1 MKRTHLPRVL
11 SLSVA
16 LLIWGGACSLRHAE
30 PRAMAV
36 DDSVRML
43 LAAYDHDQIP
53 LDSTVRRLADL
64 LEPFGGLSASG
75 SISPKAREALDATGR
90 ELARR
95 ASRRRL

>member
-1 MKRTHLPRVL
+1 MTRTHLTKVP
-11 SLSVA
+11 SLGVA
-16 LLIWGGACSLRHAE
+16 LLASSAACRSRHAA
-30 PRAMAV
+30 PPAMAV

-43 LAAYDHDQIP
+43 LAAYEHDQIP
-53 LDSTVRRLADL
+53 LDSAVRRLADL

-95 ASRRRL
+95 ASRRR

>member
-11 SLSVA
+11 SLSVV
-16 LLIWGGACSLRHAE
+16 LLIWSTACSSRHAE
-30 PRAMAV
+30 PPAMAV

-53 LDSTVRRLADL
+53 LDSAVRQLADL

-75 SISPKAREALDATGR
+75 SISPKAREALDATAR

-95 ASRRRL
+95 ASRRR

>member
-1 MKRTHLPRVL
+1 MKRTHLTNIL
-11 SLSVA
+11 SLGVA
-16 LLIWGGACSLRHAE
+16 LLTLSAACSSRHAKA
-30 PRAMAV
+30 RAMAA

-43 LAAYDHDQIP
+43 LAAYEHDQIP
-53 LDSTVRRLADL
+53 LDSAVRRLADL

-95 ASRRRL
+95 ASRRR

>member
-1 MKRTHLPRVL
+1 
-11 SLSVA
+11 
-16 LLIWGGACSLRHAE
+16 
-30 PRAMAV
+30 MAV

-53 LDSTVRRLADL
+53 LDSAVRQLADL

-75 SISPKAREALDATGR
+75 SISPKAREALDATAR

-95 ASRRRL
+95 ASRRR